1 MALTKALQRLPRW
14 TSYLQNS
21 NIRSIVGT
29 NRLLPQPFYPV
40 SRETQR
46 FVSKEVFEEERK
58 KQISWIQYLLGY
70 SKEETGPTEE
80 ELKKKEIQAQEEAEF
95 LNRVQ
100 ACYYKKPPEEPG
112 YEFFVEGFNLLMK
125 YDNWQGVEALWSLA
139 QSQGHEFDDD
149 LLDKIEDYLL
159 EVRERKWF
167 ED

>member
-40 SRETQR
+40 SRKTQR

-70 SKEETGPTEE
+70 SKEETRPTEE
-80 ELKKKEIQAQEEAEF
+80 ELK
-95 LNRVQ
+95 
-100 ACYYKKPPEEPG
+100 
-112 YEFFVEGFNLLMK
+112 NLYNQFQK
-125 YDNWQGVEALWSLA
+125 YDFRKMF
-139 QSQGHEFDDD
+139 SQDLGHN
-149 LLDKIEDYLL
+149 YGYG
-159 EVRERKWF
+159 
-167 ED
+167 